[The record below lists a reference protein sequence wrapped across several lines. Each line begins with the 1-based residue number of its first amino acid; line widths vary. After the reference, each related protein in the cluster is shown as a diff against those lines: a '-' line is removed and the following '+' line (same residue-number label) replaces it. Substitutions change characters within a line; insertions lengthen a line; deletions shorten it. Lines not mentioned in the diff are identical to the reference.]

1 MVMMVMMVVQNLVI
15 LVTLLRIRASLDFV
29 NCPLCLAV
37 ADRMR
42 GMMLAK
48 KSEMVSRLMGIN

>member
-1 MVMMVMMVVQNLVI
+1 MMVMMVVQNLVI
-15 LVTLLRIRASLDFV
+15 LVTLLRVRASLDFV

-42 GMMLAK
+42 GMMVV